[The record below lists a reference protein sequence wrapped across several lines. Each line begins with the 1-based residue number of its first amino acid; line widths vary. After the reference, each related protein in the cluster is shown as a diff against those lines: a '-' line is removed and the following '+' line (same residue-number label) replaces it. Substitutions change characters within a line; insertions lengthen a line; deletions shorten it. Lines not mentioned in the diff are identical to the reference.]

1 MISHNDRVLVIAAHP
16 DDETIGMGGT
26 IAKFTSSHV
35 EVSVLFIADGVTS
48 REVHR
53 ESVMTRQ
60 RASKLALS
68 KLGVDEFTF
77 LDFPDNQ
84 LDSIPRLQVIREIEK
99 AIKDFKPTFVF
110 TNSLEDLNVD
120 HRVTAECSIVAT
132 RPHADSHV
140 RALINFEVC
149 SSTDLFFG
157 KPAFAPNFFVDI
169 SQHRLS
175 KTDALNAYNVELNPH
190 PSARSIDTILARNT
204 YWGGFS
210 GYPVAEAFK
219 LSYYLHE

>member
-1 MISHNDRVLVIAAHP
+1 MISRKDRVLVIAAHP

-26 IAKFTSSHV
+26 IAKFTSNQV
-35 EVSVLFIADGVTS
+35 KVSVLFIADGVSS

-53 ESVMTRQ
+53 ESIMERR
-60 RASKLALS
+60 RASELALS
-68 KLGVDEFTF
+68 KLGVNEFTF

-84 LDSIPRLQVIREIEK
+84 LDSIPRLQIIREIEK
-99 AIKDFKPTFVF
+99 ILEDFKPTFVF

-132 RPHADSHV
+132 RPNVDSQI

-157 KPAFAPNFFVDI
+157 KKTFAPNIFVDI
-169 SQHRLS
+169 SPHRNS

-219 LSYYLHE
+219 LSFYLHE